1 MLARFPAAVVAAIL
15 LFTAPVWAQDF
26 PVTIVH
32 ENGET
37 VIPAKPGRIVSL
49 GVHEQDFLYALGI
62 APVGV
67 HEWFDGYPYATGPWA
82 EAARVAVGA
91 EPEVLLTWEINVE
104 WVASLRPDL
113 IVVSYYGDLD
123 DATYGL
129 LRQIA
134 PVVTA
139 PPGYPA
145 WGAPWQDELR
155 LLGKATGTSG
165 KAEQIIA
172 DLEKKTAAVREAYPQ
187 FAGKTSATGY
197 YDAGVVRTFNSADTA
212 HRFLQSLG
220 FVIPAAYDEQAAERG
235 HLDISLENLDLIE
248 LDTFIWPEGLQGL
261 EQNSVYQ
268 ATRLAREG
276 RSVSLGGGT
285 LSAALSFQ
293 TPLALG
299 YLLDTL
305 PPMLDA
311 TLDGEPATNVAA
323 PQ

>member
-1 MLARFPAAVVAAIL
+1 VLAFLRAAALMLAIAA
-15 LFTAPVWAQDF
+15 TTPVHAQDF
-26 PVTIVH
+26 PVTITH
-32 ENGET
+32 ERGET
-37 VIPAKPGRIVSL
+37 VILAKPQRVVSV

-82 EAARVAVGA
+82 EAARVAVDA
-91 EPEVLLTWEINVE
+91 EPEVLMAWEINVE
-104 WVASLRPDL
+104 WVAALKPDL
-113 IVVSYYGDLD
+113 IVATYFGDLD
-123 DATYGL
+123 DGTYTL
-129 LRQIA
+129 LQQIA

-145 WGAPWQDELR
+145 WGAPWQEELR
-155 LLGKATGTSG
+155 LLGKATGTSD
-165 KAEQIIA
+165 KAEAIIA
-172 DLEKKTAAVREAYPQ
+172 DLDAKTAAVRAAYPQ

-197 YDAGVVRTFNSADTA
+197 FDAGVVRTYNSADTA

-220 FVIPAAYDEQAAERG
+220 LVIPKAYDEQAVERG
-235 HLDISLENLDLIE
+235 HLDISLENLQLIE
-248 LDTFIWPEGLQGL
+248 LDTFVWPEGLRGL
-261 EQNSVYQ
+261 EENTVYK

-293 TPLALG
+293 TPQALG

-305 PPMLDA
+305 PPMIA
-311 TLDGEPATNVAA
+311 AALDGDPATSVAA